1 MLFPVEMLLKAD
13 KPICIRWDKTI
24 QEALQLMVANDFSQL
39 PIVDSQGK
47 LSGII
52 SEQSIVRKYR
62 LINGNVPLLDLTVDH
77 CQVPAVVLPPSEDLF
92 KALDLLKNVY
102 AIVIV
107 DNGEPC
113 GILTDYDTTHFFREI
128 AGGLLL
134 VEDIEVTLRKY
145 IEAAFPEGN
154 PMQAALML
162 AFSHSREN
170 PTKPMVEYG
179 KLSFAQHIQLITT
192 KRNWSKFK
200 GVFEPKDLFTEM
212 MRPVDDIRNQLAHF
226 RKRLDAVE
234 QDTLEQVR
242 SWLARRP
249 KLNPPHASQVHPT
262 SVQVSSAKSSKE
274 MYAALQNWLK
284 TQAIEERKLS
294 DIRVAFQDI
303 EALLPEPLPS
313 TAREHESWWS
323 NDYLNHSQSLAWL
336 EAGWRVRDVNLAA
349 GEVTFQR
356 TNAVLMQLF
365 FANLLE
371 RLKIARPG
379 ITNATRVQPET
390 WWAFS
395 GGRSGFSF
403 GWAFVHDMLRVELY
417 VDVEDGNENKKLF
430 DRLKELQST
439 IEEEIGATLH
449 WDRLDHR
456 RACRISLTRP
466 AKVTDPQEKLEEA
479 KQWAVS
485 TMIKFVDAFQ
495 PRIKRL

>member
-24 QEALQLMVANDFSQL
+24 REALQLMVANDFSQL
-39 PIVDSQGK
+39 PIVDLHGK
-47 LSGII
+47 LIGII
-52 SEQSIVRKYR
+52 SEQSIVRKYI
-62 LINGNVPLLDLTVDH
+62 LVNGSIYLLDLTVDH
-77 CQVPAVVLPPSEDLF
+77 CQTPAVTLPSSEDLF

-102 AIVIV
+102 AIIIV
-107 DNGEPC
+107 DNGEPH
-113 GILTDYDTTHFFREI
+113 GILTDYDTTHFFRDI

-134 VEDIEVTLRKY
+134 VEDIEMTLRKY
-145 IEAAFPEGN
+145 IESAFLGEN
-154 PMQAALML
+154 QMQAALIM
-162 AFSHSREN
+162 AFGTNRRDQ
-170 PTKPMVEYG
+170 TKSAFAFDE
-179 KLSFAQHIQLITT
+179 LSFGQHIQLITT
-192 KRNWSKFK
+192 DENWLKFE
-200 GVFEPKDLFTEM
+200 GVFEPKGLFTTM
-212 MRPVDDIRNQLAHF
+212 MRQVGYIRNQLAHF
-226 RKRLDAVE
+226 RKRLDAVQ

-242 SWLARRP
+242 SWLATRP
-249 KLNPPHASQVHPT
+249 ELNPPHASQVHPT
-262 SVQVSSAKSSKE
+262 SVQVSAAKSSKE
-274 MYAALQNWLK
+274 MYTALQDWLK

-323 NDYLNHSQSLAWL
+323 NDYLNHPQSLAWL

-395 GGRSGFSF
+395 GGRSGFVF

-417 VDVEDGNENKKLF
+417 IDVEDGNENKKLF

-456 RACRISLTRP
+456 RGCRISLTIP
-466 AKVTDPQEKLEEA
+466 AKITDPQERLEEA

-495 PRIKRL
+495 PRIKKL